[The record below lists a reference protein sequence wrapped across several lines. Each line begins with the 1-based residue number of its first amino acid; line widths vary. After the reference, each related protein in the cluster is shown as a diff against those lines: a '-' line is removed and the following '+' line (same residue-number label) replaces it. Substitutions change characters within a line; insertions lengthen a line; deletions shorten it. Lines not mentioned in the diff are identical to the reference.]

1 MAKRITV
8 VVSQGQSNN
17 PAKRDLEESI
27 VAALLMEP
35 GVEAVVVP
43 NLYDLTPDGTG
54 ILALQGIPGDMVVL
68 SWLFDRAAHWTLD
81 RNGIRGLVGTTLLK
95 SPSDE
100 DEDED
105 DGEVSAEGGDDE
117 ADGDGNGDGKKH
129 RVVDDRPLPQ
139 RRIYCLDLRIYNTP
153 DPYLEEIRRIAAEL
167 STAVVGLTDWVQG
180 SPPPNQMARFLKPTN
195 NTSLGPATADGNG
208 ASSKAAGIEPSAS
221 ASQKDVEKGT
231 GTLCSADTANVNP
244 PVSASQSEPVPS
256 SDATPSVRRVED
268 EADRRWYPV
277 IDYSRCTNCMECID
291 FCLFGVYGVDRV
303 ETILVEQPDN
313 CRKGCPACSR
323 VCPENAII
331 FPQHKTPAIAGSA
344 ESAASM
350 KIDLSLLF
358 GAPETNESAE
368 EAAARERDEQLV
380 LAGRDP
386 VGMSVG
392 MPKRQERGES
402 KQRDELDDLIDE
414 LDNLDV

>member
-1 MAKRITV
+1 VPKRITV

-54 ILALQGIPGDMVVL
+54 ILALQGIGGDMVVL
-68 SWLFDRAAHWTLD
+68 SWLFERAAHWTLD

-100 DEDED
+100 DEDDED
-105 DGEVSAEGGDDE
+105 DESSAEAQGDE
-117 ADGDGNGDGKKH
+117 ADRDENGDGHKH
-129 RVVDDRPLPQ
+129 RVADDRPLPQ
-139 RRIYCLDLRIYNTP
+139 RRIYCLDLRIHNAP
-153 DPYLEEIRRIAAEL
+153 HPYMEEIRRIAAEL
-167 STAVVGLTDWVQG
+167 STPVVGLTDWVKG
-180 SPPPNQMARFLKPTN
+180 SPPPNQMARFLNPTN
-195 NTSLGPATADGNG
+195 NTALGPAASDGNG
-208 ASSKAAGIEPSAS
+208 ASPQAAAAETAASPSQNEPAPDSAS
-221 ASQKDVEKGT
+221 
-231 GTLCSADTANVNP
+231 
-244 PVSASQSEPVPS
+244 
-256 SDATPSVRRVED
+256 PSVVRI
-268 EADRRWYPV
+268 ADDPERRWYPV

-344 ESAASM
+344 ESSASM

-358 GAPETNESAE
+358 GAPENNESAD

-380 LAGRDP
+380 LAGRTP
-386 VGMSVG
+386 VGMTVG
-392 MPKRQERGES
+392 MPKRQDCSEP
-402 KQRDELDDLIDE
+402 KHRDKLDDLIDE
-414 LDNLDV
+414 LDDLDV